1 MTVRLAR
8 QHLPVPTHDEQRF
21 FRKIDPERR
30 IVGRRRKK
38 GKLILCQRYVQL
50 AATPTSCT
58 RLTSRCMVSPT
69 AEVVIEG
76 PAWRFANGVLIITAM
91 LLKVAWVCPL
101 RQHRRQS
108 RAQGSGSQA
117 ACWSLLRCTSRWA
130 MSPSSPTMRRP
141 DRPMSFRD
149 SVEELTCRY
158 LKLMFF
164 FNFINV
170 AWDNACFIISGRLL
184 YSNKNKLKGQ
194 KRRPKNK
201 YFYIKGQTN
210 RKWWM
215 EPGCAHTH
223 LRKVQK
229 NAI

>member
-1 MTVRLAR
+1 
-8 QHLPVPTHDEQRF
+8 
-21 FRKIDPERR
+21 
-30 IVGRRRKK
+30 
-38 GKLILCQRYVQL
+38 
-50 AATPTSCT
+50 
-58 RLTSRCMVSPT
+58 
-69 AEVVIEG
+69 
-76 PAWRFANGVLIITAM
+76 
-91 LLKVAWVCPL
+91 
-101 RQHRRQS
+101 
-108 RAQGSGSQA
+108 
-117 ACWSLLRCTSRWA
+117 LLRCTSRWA
-130 MSPSSPTMRRP
+130 MSPSSPTLRRP
-141 DRPMSFRD
+141 DRPMPFRD

-215 EPGCAHTH
+215 EPGCARPQVPFVRVTKLTH
-223 LRKVQK
+223 MLVIRTRAKLTSCWDFSSK
-229 NAI
+229 F